1 MPCPFLREGRARYC
15 HAVPVRKLILEG
27 PGAAGGGLCTTA
39 EYRRCGVVEQE
50 EGAADRCPHLEEVH
64 VQYCGASPVTK
75 LVPFSESQ
83 TSPCTGGGYKYC
95 DSYLTRARPHGAG
108 LAPRELLYTSNH
120 LWLEVDEQGL
130 CHIGVDGFLA
140 DLAGTVDRVTFAT
153 ERGRHRPAVSL
164 SVNEVEWPLLFPTS
178 LLIQAVNSHI
188 RSDPARLTADPY
200 GSGWL
205 FEGWEIPG
213 KTRAGLIGGEQAKA
227 WQAEERER
235 LARAIHAGQEELCAD
250 GGVPVRGVAR
260 LLPRA
265 DVVRVFQQFFSNAG
279 WLADE

>member
-140 DLAGTVDRVTFAT
+140 DLAGTVDAITFAT

-164 SVNEVEWPLLFPTS
+164 SVNEVEWPLLFPNS

-235 LARAIHAGQEELCAD
+235 LARAIHSGQELCAD

-265 DVVRVFQQFFSNAG
+265 DMVRLFQQFFSNAG
-279 WLADE
+279 WVADE